1 MGGIGV
7 DRRRSR
13 PSSGCTTP
21 ASIDD
26 SGHIDNEG
34 GTRGIDSRFFYS
46 RLIADYWDAKA
57 GVQFT
62 VFDQGVTRSGFIAGV
77 EGVAP
82 YGIHLDAVLGVSQTG
97 VVSARLDATYDILLS
112 QKLIAQPFAEAM
124 LASQDDPAIQ
134 LGSGLARWEVGLRLR
149 YEIAKEFAPY
159 VGVSFEQF
167 TGTTASF
174 VAAEG
179 GADLQPARAGR
190 AEGMVLIYSNI
201 LEIRLTGG
209 DGAAYLG
216 GRMRSSMTPP
226 PAWKPWAIRPGSR
239 STARWCGPAR
249 RAWRS
254 ARLQDRLDIAASTLS
269 HHLKALIGVGL
280 VTQTREGRR

>member
-1 MGGIGV
+1 MRITKWMVAVAATCTAMPVLAMDDQASWWRFDGRVEKRLTALAPATDWATSAWIG
-7 DRRRSR
+7 DDLTKLRLQN
-13 PSSGCTTP
+13 SGV
-21 ASIDD
+21 IDD
-26 SGHIDNEG
+26 AGHIDNEG

-46 RLIADYWDAKA
+46 RRISDYWDAKA

-77 EGVAP
+77 EGVAS

-149 YEIAKEFAPY
+149 YEIAKEVAPY
-159 VGVSFEQF
+159 IGVSFEQF
-167 TGTTASF
+167 TGTTASL

-179 GADLQPARAGR
+179 GPTSNLRA
-190 AEGMVLIYSNI
+190 L
-201 LEIRLTGG
+201 
-209 DGAAYLG
+209 
-216 GRMRSSMTPP
+216 
-226 PAWKPWAIRPGSR
+226 
-239 STARWCGPAR
+239 
-249 RAWRS
+249 
-254 ARLQDRLDIAASTLS
+254 
-269 HHLKALIGVGL
+269 VGL
-280 VTQTREGRR
+280 KVWF

>member
-1 MGGIGV
+1 MRITKWMVAVAATCTAMPVLAMDDQATWWRFDGRVEKRLTALAPATDWATSAWIG
-7 DRRRSR
+7 DDLTKLRLQN
-13 PSSGCTTP
+13 SGV
-21 ASIDD
+21 IDD
-26 SGHIDNEG
+26 AGHIDNEG

-46 RLIADYWDAKA
+46 RRISDYWDAKA

-149 YEIAKEFAPY
+149 YEIAKEVAPY
-159 VGVSFEQF
+159 IGVSFEQF
-167 TGTTASF
+167 TGTTASL

-179 GADLQPARAGR
+179 GPTSNLRA
-190 AEGMVLIYSNI
+190 L
-201 LEIRLTGG
+201 
-209 DGAAYLG
+209 
-216 GRMRSSMTPP
+216 
-226 PAWKPWAIRPGSR
+226 
-239 STARWCGPAR
+239 
-249 RAWRS
+249 
-254 ARLQDRLDIAASTLS
+254 
-269 HHLKALIGVGL
+269 VGL
-280 VTQTREGRR
+280 KVWF